1 MTNSEEKTETN
12 CSTYDDDRRL
22 KELEAAAEA
31 AYDEMYESSHPIGEY
46 AHAKEAFY
54 DAIGLAKKMGRMDDV
69 ERLNKRLEH
78 VQDVF
83 MHQFV

>member
-1 MTNSEEKTETN
+1 MTNSEEKIDTN
-12 CSTYDDDRRL
+12 NSTHDDDSRL

-46 AHAKEAFY
+46 ALAKEAFY

-69 ERLNKRLEH
+69 ERLNKRLVH

>member
-1 MTNSEEKTETN
+1 MTSSEEKAETN
-12 CSTYDDDRRL
+12 YSTYDDDSRL
-22 KELEAAAEA
+22 KELEAEADA

-46 AHAKEAFY
+46 ARAKEAFY

-69 ERLNKRLEH
+69 EQLNKRLEH
-78 VQDVF
+78 VRDVF

>member
-1 MTNSEEKTETN
+1 MTSSEEKTDTN
-12 CSTYDDDRRL
+12 HSAYDDDSRL

-31 AYDEMYESSHPIGEY
+31 AYDEMYESRRPSGGY
-46 AHAKEAFY
+46 DRAKEALY

-69 ERLNKRLEH
+69 ERLSKRLQH
-78 VQDVF
+78 IKDVF

>member
-1 MTNSEEKTETN
+1 MTSSEKKIEAN
-12 CSTYDDDRRL
+12 HSAYDDDSRL
-22 KELEAAAEA
+22 KELEAIAEA

-46 AHAKEAFY
+46 ARAKEALY
-54 DAIGLAKKMGRMDDV
+54 DAIGLAKKIGRMDDV

-78 VQDVF
+78 IQDVF